1 MERYLVTGG
10 AGFIGS
16 HLARTLAE
24 AGKLVRVFDDFSSG
38 RMDNLAGLSGEV
50 AAHIEVM
57 RGDLRDAEA
66 VRAAA
71 AGVDV
76 IFHEGAIASVPR
88 SVVEPE
94 TTLDVNVKGLLHV
107 LEAARHADVRRVV
120 IASSSAIYGDTPT
133 LPLRESMPPR
143 PFSPYAAHKLMDEHL
158 CAVYARLYGIETVA
172 LRYFN
177 VFGPRQDPNSE
188 YAAVIPR
195 FVAKLRAGA
204 RPIVYGD
211 GEQTRD
217 FIHIS
222 DVVRANLLA
231 ASVAGA
237 AGGVFNIGS
246 GERISLNHLLGIA
259 GELLGVEPQPDYQP
273 PRAGDIHDS
282 VADITQAHEALG
294 FAPQM
299 PFRAGLADL
308 LGAVPAPATLSDEP
322 HL

>member
-1 MERYLVTGG
+1 MSAERYLVTGG

-16 HLARTLAE
+16 HLALALAE
-24 AGKLVRVFDDFSSG
+24 AGAQARVFDDFSTG
-38 RMDNLAGLSGEV
+38 RVENLA
-50 AAHIEVM
+50 AASPDAASRIEVM

-88 SVVEPE
+88 SLVEPE
-94 TTLDVNVKGLLHV
+94 LTLDVNVKGLLHV
-107 LEAARHADVRRVV
+107 LEAARQAGTRRVI

-133 LPLRESMPPR
+133 LPLREDLAPR
-143 PFSPYAAHKLMDEHL
+143 PLSPYAAHKLSDEFL
-158 CAVYARLYGIETVA
+158 CAVYGRLYGLETVA

-195 FVAKLRAGA
+195 FVARLRAGE

-211 GEQTRD
+211 GAQTRD
-217 FIHIS
+217 FIHIR

-231 ASVAGA
+231 ATVAQA
-237 AGGVFNIGS
+237 AGGVFNIG
-246 GERISLNHLLGIA
+246 GGQRISLNQVLA
-259 GELLGVEPQPDYQP
+259 VASELLGAEARPDYQP
-273 PRAGDIHDS
+273 ARAGDIHDS
-282 VADITQAHEALG
+282 VADITQARATLG
-294 FAPQM
+294 FAPQVS
-299 PFRAGLADL
+299 FREGLADL
-308 LGAVPAPATLSDEP
+308 LLATAPAAQ
-322 HL
+322 

>member
-1 MERYLVTGG
+1 MKVKRYLVTGG

-16 HLARTLAE
+16 HLALALAAE
-24 AGKLVRVFDDFSSG
+24 GQQVRVFDDFSTG
-38 RMDNLAGLSGEV
+38 RLENLAEGAGS
-50 AAHIEVM
+50 IEIV

-66 VRAAA
+66 VHTATT
-71 AGVDV
+71 GVDV

-88 SVVEPE
+88 SLVEPE
-94 TTLDVNVKGLLHV
+94 MALDVNIKGLLNV
-107 LEAARHADVRRVV
+107 LEAARQTCVRRVV

-133 LPLRESMPPR
+133 MPLRESLPPR
-143 PFSPYAAHKLMDEHL
+143 PLSPYAAHKLCDEQL
-158 CAVYARLYGIETVA
+158 CAVYGRLYGLETVA

-195 FVAKLRAGA
+195 FVAKLRAGE

-222 DVVRANLLA
+222 DVVQANLLA
-231 ASVAGA
+231 ATVEQAV
-237 AGGVFNIGS
+237 GGVFNIGG
-246 GERISLNHLLGIA
+246 GERISLNQVLALA
-259 GELLGVEPQPDYQP
+259 ADCLGVTPQPDYLP

-282 VADITQAHEALG
+282 VADITQARNTLG
-294 FAPQM
+294 FTPQM
-299 PFRAGLADL
+299 PFQEGLANL
-308 LGAVPAPATLSDEP
+308 LMS
-322 HL
+322 